1 MHDAQHDPTGLHRP
15 GLHVVVGAS
24 GQLGR
29 ELVSTLHHLGH
40 RVRAVTRGRAVAV
53 PPGVTAETGDIG
65 DPRDAERLCREATVV
80 YGCFGAPHRQWP
92 QAFPR
97 MMRGMIV
104 GAARAGA
111 TIIYADNLYAY
122 GPQTEPLVETM
133 LPTRFG
139 RKPRL
144 RAELAAMLLDGPT
157 PAVIG
162 RAADFY
168 GPGVDNAMLGASL
181 VRSVLSGERVLL
193 PGDIDAPHT
202 FTFVPDFARALAT
215 LALADDVTGRVWH
228 VPSAPAISPR
238 AVVERLAAMA
248 GTRARVARIPSLAVR
263 AAAWVSPTAR
273 ELAEL
278 AFQWDRPYLVSH
290 ARWAA
295 RFGDHHTALDAGL
308 RATLA
313 WVHADRDRPAAIPG
327 GPRATDSGRVP
338 HVDPR

>member
-1 MHDAQHDPTGLHRP
+1 MHDAQHDPSGLHRP

-29 ELVSTLHHLGH
+29 ELVTTLHRLGH
-40 RVRAVTRGRAVAV
+40 RVRAVTRGPAAAVW
-53 PPGVTAETGDIG
+53 PGVAAETGDIG
-65 DPRDAERLCREATVV
+65 DPRDAERLCRDATVV

-92 QAFPR
+92 ELFPR
-97 MMRGMIV
+97 MMRGMIA
-104 GAARAGA
+104 GATRAGA
-111 TIIYADNLYAY
+111 TIVYADNLYAY

-133 LPTRFG
+133 PPTRFG

-168 GPGVDNAMLGASL
+168 GPGVTNAMLGAPL
-181 VRSVLSGERVLL
+181 VRAVLAGKRVFL
-193 PGDIDAPHT
+193 PGTIDASHT
-202 FTFVPDFARALAT
+202 FTFVADFAQALTT
-215 LALADDVTGRVWH
+215 LGLADDVTGRVWH
-228 VPSAPAISPR
+228 VPSAPPVSLR
-238 AVVERLAAMA
+238 DVVERLATLC
-248 GTRARVARIPSLAVR
+248 GTRARITAIPAFAVR

-278 AFQWDRPYLVSH
+278 SFQWDRPYVVSH
-290 ARWAA
+290 ARYAA
-295 RFGDHHTALDAGL
+295 RFGDRHTSLDDGL

-313 WVHADRDRPAAIPG
+313 DAWASSDRHAAQPGAAP
-327 GPRATDSGRVP
+327 PL
-338 HVDPR
+338 H